1 MFSNR
6 RPRYITAQRNA
17 ARTLE
22 FLALIGFTRHSS
34 VTIPEEKTL
43 GKAIGGL
50 VVSNDTPVVVYS
62 TEMMAWATRIWWVL
76 QYAEHRNVRVLNGG
90 LKAWKGGTRNH
101 QERIC
106 PRDF

>member
-1 MFSNR
+1 
-6 RPRYITAQRNA
+6 
-17 ARTLE
+17 
-22 FLALIGFTRHSS
+22 
-34 VTIPEEKTL
+34 
-43 GKAIGGL
+43 
-50 VVSNDTPVVVYS
+50 
-62 TEMMAWATRIWWVL
+62 MMAWATRIWWVL